1 MDIYSKENI
10 ELIVNKN
17 NNIKDCLIELGRGTT
32 GDNYNFLKRKI
43 KKFNIDISHFLPKT
57 ELQKIAR
64 EKRGGTFRDE
74 ISIENTFKKSDRFV
88 GSSGLRKKILK
99 YNLKEYKCELCGQD
113 ENWKGNKIILILD
126 HINGINTDNRL
137 ENLRFVCP
145 NCDTTLQTFKGKN
158 SKSNKEKL
166 KRKQEEAIG
175 KNKKLK
181 DLEKIILENNIDFS
195 KKTWGV
201 EVAKILNKSPQYSLK
216 FIKNKLP
223 HLLRESINRLY

>member
-1 MDIYSKENI
+1 MDMYSKENI

-32 GDNYNFLKRKI
+32 GDNYNFLNRLI
-43 KKFNIDISHFLPKT
+43 KKYNIDKSHFLSKK
-57 ELQKIAR
+57 ELQKIAMD
-64 EKRGGTFRDE
+64 KRGGSFMKE
-74 ISIENTFKKSDRFV
+74 IPNEIYFSYSGIHRPGSD
-88 GSSGLRKKILK
+88 LRRRLLK
-99 YNLKEYKCELCGQD
+99 YDLKEYKCELCGQD

-145 NCDTTLQTFKGKN
+145 NCDTTLPTFKGKN

-181 DLEKIILENNIDFS
+181 DIEKIILENDIDFS

-223 HLLRESINRLY
+223 HLLRENINRLY